1 MRYFIIAGEASGDLH
16 GSNLVKGIFAA
27 DPGAEIFCWGGDLME
42 KAGAK
47 LLMHYR
53 QNAFMGFLTVLLHL
67 PSVVRNLKLC
77 KRQIAGLRPDAVIL
91 IDYPGFNLRIA
102 RYARTTGLN
111 VLYYISPKLWAWNE
125 SRVKIIKK
133 YVNRMYIIFPFEEE
147 FYRKHGIEVKY
158 YGNPLTDEIENFRNS
173 PVYGKEESSS
183 SITADAFKRTIALV
197 PGSRIHEVNHIL
209 PEMLKI
215 VPLFPEHTFIIT
227 AAQNIPLSVYDKHTG
242 NLPVKTVYG
251 RTYEIL
257 SASEAALV
265 KSGTSTLEAAL
276 LGVPQVVCYKGDPV
290 SFFIARRLV
299 KVKYISLVNLILGRK
314 AVTELIQ
321 HLLTRENLAAS
332 LEKIMPG
339 GSDRERLLKD
349 YEEIKNILGPA
360 GASSRIA
367 SEMVTFINELGKNV

>member
-1 MRYFIIAGEASGDLH
+1 MKYFIIAGEASGDLH

-27 DPGAEIFCWGGDLME
+27 DPAAEIFCWGGDLME

-53 QNAFMGFLTVLLHL
+53 RNAFMGFLTVLLHL
-67 PSVVRNLKLC
+67 PSLIRNLKLC
-77 KRQIAGLRPDAVIL
+77 KKQIAGLRPDAVIL

-102 RYARTTGLN
+102 RYAANSGLN

-147 FYRKHGIEVKY
+147 FYRKHGIKVKY
-158 YGNPLTDEIENFRNS
+158 YGNPLTDETEKFMNSLHSGRN
-173 PVYGKEESSS
+173 GIS
-183 SITADAFKRTIALV
+183 SIKSEGDLNRIIALV

-227 AAQNIPLSVYDKHTG
+227 AAPNIPPSVYRKLTG
-242 NLPVKTVYG
+242 ELPVRTEYD

-276 LGVPQVVCYKGDPV
+276 LGVPQVVCYKSDPL

-299 KVKYISLVNLILGRK
+299 KVKYISLVNLILGRE
-314 AVTELIQ
+314 AVRELIQ
-321 HLLTRENLAAS
+321 HLLTSENLVAS
-332 LEKIMPG
+332 LKKILPG
-339 GSDRERLLKD
+339 GSERERLMKD
-349 YEEIKNILGPA
+349 YEEIKQILGPA
-360 GASSRIA
+360 GASARIA
-367 SEMVTFINELGKNV
+367 SEMVTYINEKRRNA